1 MTTRRLKGGGYEMRA
16 FSPPRSVKSMVS
28 MEFWGPTGAS
38 PPPPLE
44 RKNQNPPPG
53 HISEFLDEMSNLE
66 APDLP
71 AGEIF
76 NIN

>member
-1 MTTRRLKGGGYEMRA
+1 
-16 FSPPRSVKSMVS
+16 MVF

-38 PPPPLE
+38 PPPHLKE
-44 RKNQNPPPG
+44 KKMKPPSG
-53 HISEFLDEMSNLE
+53 ESSEFLDEMSNLE
-66 APDLP
+66 VPDLP

>member
-1 MTTRRLKGGGYEMRA
+1 MRA
-16 FSPPRSVKSMVS
+16 LSPPRSVKSMVS

-38 PPPPLE
+38 PPPLE
-44 RKNQNPPPG
+44 RKNQNPPTG
-53 HISEFLDEMSNLE
+53 QFSEFLDEMSNLE